1 MIKVNFFKLLFGLFA
16 ALILAFLATEA
27 KSVDFKTHH
36 DYHEKIIRLT
46 QYDARINQDIIK
58 TKYELLT
65 SYDAMVNNSNE
76 LRDLTKNLEEI
87 PGFINDDG
95 KDKLKSLLLDY
106 KTAIQ
111 EKNSLIDKF
120 KSENAILKNSL
131 NYLPVLIEE
140 EIIKKQSTNNTNNDL
155 DNTLNQLLHTILLYN
170 LNNDENLLAK
180 IEVSIYNLSLLQN
193 QNKLQEINDLTK
205 LVITHTKII
214 LGKKPRVNNL
224 SQQLLQIPIIQ
235 RINALEKSYNYYH
248 DQAVEKAEIFQFYT
262 YCWSLLILGYVFY
275 IFIEKISQANQRTIN
290 ILESITDA
298 FLALDHQWQITYLNT
313 QAAQLFQNHPQ
324 HLLNRNVWKALPE
337 KVRSRFY
344 EEYQRA
350 IIEKIP
356 VNFEEYY
363 EPLNIW
369 LEVWVYPAMDGLSIF
384 FRDISQRK
392 QDEATLKELNE
403 DLESKVEERTIQLN
417 QVVEK
422 LKQKIKEQKQT
433 EKELHSKAEEL
444 QQTLQELQQTQVQL
458 VQSEKM
464 SSLGQMV
471 AGIAHEINNPV
482 NFIHGNIQH
491 AKNYIQDL
499 LELVSLYQNHYPDT
513 IPEIKDFAEEID
525 LEFVQ
530 EDLSNILSSMYS
542 GTTRIQE
549 IVISLRNF
557 SRLDE
562 ADKKRVNIHEGI
574 DSTLLILEHRLRL
587 ANKKRIQIIKEY
599 GQIPRINCYASQI
612 NQVFMNI
619 MSNAI
624 DALEDKFYSDISA
637 KDNHCHQSI
646 VPTIWII
653 TGVNENNYI
662 NIRIKDNGSGI
673 SEEVKQKLFDPFFT
687 TKPVGK
693 GTGLGLSI
701 SYKIVVEKHQGKL
714 DCHSVLGE
722 GTEFSIEIPI
732 N

>member
-140 EIIKKQSTNNTNNDL
+140 EILKKQSTNNTNNDL

-214 LGKKPRVNNL
+214 LDKKPRVNNL

-313 QAAQLFQNHPQ
+313 QAAQLFQNNPQ

-350 IIEKIP
+350 IVEKIP

-369 LEVWVYPAMDGLSIF
+369 LEVWVYPATDGLSIF
-384 FRDISQRK
+384 FKDISQRK

-403 DLESKVEERTIQLN
+403 DLESKVEERTVQLN

-530 EDLSNILSSMYS
+530 EDLLNILSSMYG

-562 ADKKRVNIHEGI
+562 ADKKRVNIHEGL

-612 NQVFMNI
+612 NQVFMNVL
-619 MSNAI
+619 SNAI

-653 TGVNENNYI
+653 TEINENNYI

-673 SEEVKQKLFDPFFT
+673 PEEAKQKLFDPFFT